1 MEDTQIID
9 LFWRRSE
16 DAISETD
23 KKYGR
28 YCGCIAFHILANRED
43 SDECVNAAYWKVWNA
58 IPPHRPGR
66 LSAFLGKITRNLALS
81 RLEHDRAQKRGGGQV
96 VLALEELEEC
106 IPDKRGIYM
115 EETELSQ
122 ALNGF
127 LRTLPEERRRI
138 FVSRYWGLTPVKTIA
153 QMYGITEAKVKTVL
167 FRTRQQLKS
176 YLEQEGISV

>member
-9 LFWRRSE
+9 LFWQRSE
-16 DAISETD
+16 DAISEAD

-43 SDECVNAAYWKVWNA
+43 SAECVSSAYWKAWNA

-66 LSAFLGKITRNLALS
+66 LCAFLGKITRNLALN
-81 RLEHDRAQKRGGGQV
+81 RLEQNRAKKRGGGQV

-106 IPDKRGIYM
+106 VPDKRGVYM

-153 QMYGITEAKVKTVL
+153 QIGGITEAKVKTVL